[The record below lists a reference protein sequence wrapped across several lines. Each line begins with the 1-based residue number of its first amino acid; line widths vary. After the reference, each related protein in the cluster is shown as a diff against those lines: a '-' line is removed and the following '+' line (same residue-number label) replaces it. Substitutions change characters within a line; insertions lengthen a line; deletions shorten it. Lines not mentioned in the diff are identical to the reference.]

1 MTSHHTDGFPLS
13 HTLEIDN
20 MLMEWSRETG
30 SFNIMGIPAGMFWL
44 NPSLLNMLTP
54 LASEVGHD
62 LFRLLVAHS
71 SSLGVKEDYEAMVT
85 AFADNFKEG
94 FLKWGLAVSAVGWGR
109 FEMPVYDKE
118 ARRAEVIVRNGW
130 EIKMQTSSRD
140 RWGCPF
146 IQGKLIGLFSID
158 FGTSCWA
165 KEVETS
171 YEEGD
176 QFVRFVI
183 EPDTR
188 TITSELELLR
198 HKRAR
203 ERERE
208 ELIEALAAMEL
219 ARDEARHASEAK
231 SQFLASMSHELRTP
245 LNAILGYTELVREE
259 LLEQDLSQL
268 AGDLSHVLNAGKHLL
283 DLVSQ
288 VLELSRVESGRLELK
303 PSRVNLSTHMESIER
318 LARPLMGRH
327 DNTFEVDATQV
338 QGMHMVVDELR
349 LTQILVNIVGNAA
362 KFTEKGTITLTA
374 HEQGDHIV
382 WRVRDSGIGIAPEQI
397 ARIFHT
403 FAQADASIQHRYGG
417 TGLGLS
423 ISNML
428 ATAMGGE
435 IRVESAQGKG
445 SCFELWLPRTP

>member
-1 MTSHHTDGFPLS
+1 
-13 HTLEIDN
+13 
-20 MLMEWSRETG
+20 
-30 SFNIMGIPAGMFWL
+30 
-44 NPSLLNMLTP
+44 
-54 LASEVGHD
+54 
-62 LFRLLVAHS
+62 
-71 SSLGVKEDYEAMVT
+71 
-85 AFADNFKEG
+85 
-94 FLKWGLAVSAVGWGR
+94 
-109 FEMPVYDKE
+109 
-118 ARRAEVIVRNGW
+118 
-130 EIKMQTSSRD
+130 SRD

-303 PSRVNLSTHMESIER
+303 P
-318 LARPLMGRH
+318 
-327 DNTFEVDATQV
+327 
-338 QGMHMVVDELR
+338 
-349 LTQILVNIVGNAA
+349 
-362 KFTEKGTITLTA
+362 
-374 HEQGDHIV
+374 
-382 WRVRDSGIGIAPEQI
+382 
-397 ARIFHT
+397 
-403 FAQADASIQHRYGG
+403 
-417 TGLGLS
+417 
-423 ISNML
+423 
-428 ATAMGGE
+428 
-435 IRVESAQGKG
+435 
-445 SCFELWLPRTP
+445 